1 MSPQQDQPAALT
13 GYDAGGPQAVMFKR
27 GAALPRYFFPI
38 IDGDRRQPDAEG
50 IDLPGDQAAFDHV
63 VRRLREMRKTPGQ
76 RLSPAAYSIEVT
88 NEQGIL
94 IFTDPMDLPI
104 IQAE

>member
-1 MSPQQDQPAALT
+1 M
-13 GYDAGGPQAVMFKR
+13 
-27 GAALPRYFFPI
+27 PRNFFPI

-50 IDLPGDQAAFDHV
+50 IDFPGDQAAFDHV
-63 VRRLREMRKTPGQ
+63 VRRLREMRTPGQ

-94 IFTDPMDLPI
+94 IFTVPMDLPI